1 MRSYPFL
8 RRFLRD
14 QSGVV
19 AVEFVLLAPMLFALL
34 FGIMV
39 LGHYMGL
46 SHSISQLAAGAAR
59 ASVAG
64 LDAQEREELALAYLS
79 EAPARYPLLDAS
91 ALNSQVEVHSEQAR
105 GIEVSIGYQI
115 EGSLLEIANG
125 LLKLGIEDLKGRA
138 YLAY

>member
-1 MRSYPFL
+1 MPNLSDPRLFW
-8 RRFLRD
+8 RD
-14 QSGVV
+14 QSGAV
-19 AVEFVLLAPMLFALL
+19 AVEFVFLAPLLFALL
-34 FGIMV
+34 FGVMI

-79 EAPARYPLLDAS
+79 DAPARYPLLDPRSLTSRVDVTADQPP
-91 ALNSQVEVHSEQAR
+91 AIQ
-105 GIEVSIGYQI
+105 VSIDYRI
-115 EGSLLEIANG
+115 DGSVLEIANG
-125 LLKLGIEDLKGRA
+125 LLKLGIEDLNGRA